1 VIDILF
7 VDDHPTMRYLIRQ
20 VLQTYAEF
28 TIVGEAT
35 NGEEAVTQAAALQPS
50 VILIDVNLPA
60 MNGMQATKLMKVL
73 SPGSA
78 IIGLTAGSPEDV
90 IERMIAAGAAA
101 VVDKGELFECLH
113 RSIIHAVG
121 GVQNPVGPA

>member
-60 MNGMQATKLMKVL
+60 MNGMQATK
-73 SPGSA
+73 PRFRHYRAYGR
-78 IIGLTAGSPEDV
+78 LTRGCQREDD
-90 IERMIAAGAAA
+90 RGRR
-101 VVDKGELFECLH
+101 GG
-113 RSIIHAVG
+113 RS
-121 GVQNPVGPA
+121 